1 MKRLAIAAAALLG
14 ACSLAPP
21 YEKPAPELPEAWGK
35 PEAAPAPRFAEDG
48 RWWRIYEDQELNQVV
63 EEALAGNGDLLI
75 AAARV
80 DEARALL
87 GEASSFLWPTV
98 DAQAG
103 VSRQQISTRTATAFP
118 GVSREYSNHRATLNV
133 SYELDLF
140 GRLRSNAAAARAEL
154 EGSEASREAVRLALA
169 AQVAK
174 SYFSLRS
181 LDEQVQLTRRTVALR
196 EEALALQRRRLQ
208 GGVISE
214 FELRQLE
221 AEAAVVRAQ
230 LPPLER
236 EREREEAALSVLLGR
251 SPRQVFEGT
260 VKVRQ
265 AANEAPGAP
274 AVPAGLPSELLLHR
288 PDLVEAER
296 QLAAANARIGVARAE
311 MFPSIALTAFLGS
324 ESAAL
329 SNLFSG
335 GAAATWQVAAAVTQP
350 IFAGGRLQARTEAA
364 EARERAALAQYQQ
377 AIRAAFGEVRAA
389 LSAQSRAR
397 ESYEAE
403 STREAALAE
412 TLRLARLR
420 YQNGVASQLDVLDA
434 QRGLLAAQIA
444 RIEALRA
451 HRAAVADLFRALGG

>member
-1 MKRLAIAAAALLG
+1 MKRLAVAAAALLG
-14 ACSLAPP
+14 ACSVAPP
-21 YEKPAPELPEAWGK
+21 YEKPALELPEAWADA
-35 PEAAPAPRFAEDG
+35 PPAPRFAEDG
-48 RWWRIYEDQELNQVV
+48 RWWRIYEDPQLDQVV

-87 GEASSFLWPTV
+87 GEARSFLWPTV
-98 DAQAG
+98 DAQAAA
-103 VSRQQISTRTATAFP
+103 SRQQISTRTATSFP
-118 GVSREYSNHRATLNV
+118 GIEREYSNHRATLNV

-260 VKVRQ
+260 VKVKQ

-274 AVPAGLPSELLLHR
+274 ALPAGLPSELLLHR

-311 MFPSIALTAFLGS
+311 MFPSISLTGALGY
-324 ESAAL
+324 ESSSL

-335 GAAATWQVAAAVTQP
+335 PALIWSLAAAVTQP
-350 IFAGGRLQARTEAA
+350 IFAGGRLEARTDAA
-364 EARERAALAQYQQ
+364 KARERATLAQYEQ
-377 AIRAAFGEVRAA
+377 AIRAAFGEVRTA
-389 LSAQSRAR
+389 LIVQSRAR
-397 ESYEAE
+397 ESYDAE
-403 STREAALAE
+403 TARAAALTE
-412 TLRLARLR
+412 SLRLARLR
-420 YQNGVASQLDVLDA
+420 YDNGVASQLDVIDA
-434 QRGLLAAQIA
+434 ERGLLAAQIA
-444 RIEALRA
+444 RVEALRA